1 MNSGIAQPHN
11 ENERLQNCSGQNTK
25 PDTTH
30 EVYADNNLVQRSR
43 IGDLAAFEELF
54 RRHQK
59 RIYSIAMYLLQ
70 DENEAA
76 DATQDVFVK
85 AYESLDRL
93 KADAAFVTWLKAITV
108 NLCRDFLR
116 RRRRLRIDSLDSTI
130 EHEDG
135 SHAQADLPDESG
147 NPAVLLDQKTMQEIV
162 RKAVGSLSQDYRE
175 VVTLFY
181 VDGKDVAEIAK
192 MLNCP
197 VGTVKARLSRARA
210 ELKRKLECYVK
221 Q

>member
-1 MNSGIAQPHN
+1 MNSEIVQPHN
-11 ENERLQNCSGQNTK
+11 DNERLQDCSAQNTK
-25 PDTTH
+25 PDVTNET
-30 EVYADNNLVQRSR
+30 YADNDLVQRSR

-76 DATQDVFVK
+76 DAAQDVFVK
-85 AYESLDRL
+85 AYESLDKL
-93 KADAAFVTWLKAITV
+93 KADAAFVTWLKTITV
-108 NLCRDFLR
+108 NLCRDVLR
-116 RRRRLRIDSLDSTI
+116 RRRRLRVDSLDAKI
-130 EHEDG
+130 ELENG
-135 SHAQADLPDESG
+135 NPIQADLPDESG
-147 NPAVLLDQKTMQEIV
+147 NPAVLLDQKTTQEIV

-181 VDGKDVAEIAK
+181 VDGKDVAGIAK

-197 VGTVKARLSRARA
+197 VGTIKARLSRARA
-210 ELKRKLECYVK
+210 ELKRKLERYVK